1 MIRNLNA
8 FGQAVRGLIS
18 GITPITWAGRQT
30 AARIRSGKAPATFA
44 LLIFALSF
52 CAAVAATT
60 GTWTPSGSG
69 GSATATGVSV
79 TVAGVTFVA
88 PAPAPSAGTLNAT
101 NFWTNPY
108 GAAVNGGPSL
118 VIQPSPWGT
127 TQTVTITFGRTVNNP
142 VIHFDRLGGGVGT
155 AASTTVWTLSSSVS
169 TGGSVTLTELAGGT
183 PNFDVTGSSITRSGA
198 AQVSGASECVTGA
211 ANRPACGSVQFNGT
225 GITSLTFTVT
235 WTGAN
240 TGNTGDAVELAVSI
254 PDTRVII
261 RKQSLGGT
269 GTFGFTGTNGVGP
282 ASLNTGTTNPI
293 SSATFTLTNQNAAFT
308 ITESTIPAGFGIT
321 STACVDQLSNTITSS
336 RVGNVLTVAAAAYT
350 PSDQTITCTFTNSTA
365 DMAVSLSGMPDG
377 MAGNQFYTGTF
388 TCTNIGGVAATNA
401 TCAISG
407 LPAGLTTACSPTPP
421 VASVAVGGVITCT
434 VFGQPVITS
443 AGTITLTG
451 TTSATN
457 DPITS
462 NNTATLLVNVVPTVA
477 FIDAFRAE
485 IGPDGRTVLVSWSTK
500 AERGTAGFRVERL
513 EPDTGS
519 WRRLGAGLLPGL
531 VVAPQG
537 GDYQL
542 VDSGARIG
550 GTYRYRLIE
559 HDVHGV
565 ERVYGPWVVTAG
577 AATPVASA
585 RLMTQVQ
592 AAGPWKVL
600 KPGYAARH
608 RLVLAK
614 PKPAAARSQN
624 GAVPTRAA
632 ARSAGASAVRLRTRA
647 AGLYSLDAAALNQSA
662 SLLGVSGG
670 ALRTRLSSGQARLES
685 GGALQAYHYDSA
697 ADRLY
702 FVGAAHETRETSEN
716 VYRLTQA
723 AGRVMPVTTGAGP
736 APGPVGVFREV
747 RKFEEHNTDPN
758 LGYLLLPWVHSDPDA
773 DYWYWDYVYA
783 PSKPSATLNV
793 SLTDPAAL
801 GQGAIK
807 VHLRGVSNEAPG
819 NDHRASIKL
828 NGVALSGSV
837 EWDGNNAAVLEASF
851 NQNVLGAVGANGAVQ
866 LQLEVDGAVL
876 NGADYSY
883 FLIDKVEIAYDR
895 VMRARQGGVW
905 LSQLAPGVN
914 AVDGLTGAG
923 PIHVIENPGG
933 AQARL
938 RQDVTVSAGAVGR
951 MVSFSV
957 NAAADY
963 LVSDAPA
970 APVQEADYASAL
982 KTVAHNTR
990 YLIIAPRAFSA
1001 AAQALAAH
1009 RAAAFSGRV
1018 EIAWLDD
1025 IYDEFS
1031 FGRASSKAIDDFLAY
1046 VVGNWRVAPRYVV
1059 LMGRGTLDH
1068 RDLLG
1073 LGESVIPLRL
1083 APTPWGLAPSDNQ
1096 YADIDGDHLPDFA
1109 LGRIA
1114 ASSDAA
1120 AQAYVNKITAYEA
1133 QGLGD
1138 WSRRAVIVADNPDA
1152 GGDFAANSNNLATMI
1167 ARYGGYTISK
1177 LYQTSPPP
1185 IPGVRDALL
1194 AGWPAGYGYVNYS
1207 GHGSYRQFGDSSENY
1222 LLDTDVAALGNG
1234 TRLPVVAAMTCATGD
1249 SSNPGVLGLADA
1261 LTLQPNGG
1269 AIAAFAASGL
1279 SNDADAY
1286 TLNRFFTAGLLSNR
1300 WSVGP
1305 AAHHASRVS
1314 ASGAKPIQPYMHDI
1328 FMVSGDPAVR
1338 LR

>member
-8 FGQAVRGLIS
+8 FGLVARGWVDSRRVSARAALS
-18 GITPITWAGRQT
+18 
-30 AARIRSGKAPATFA
+30 AARTLRWKLPAKFA
-44 LLIFALSF
+44 LLVTAFSSI
-52 CAAVAATT
+52 AVIAATT
-60 GTWTPSGSG
+60 GTWTPSAGG

-79 TVAGVTFVA
+79 TVSGVTFVA
-88 PAPAPSAGTLNAT
+88 PAVAPSAGTLNAT

-118 VIQPSPWGT
+118 VVQLSPWGT
-127 TQTVTITFGRTVNNP
+127 AQTVTVTFGRTVNNP

-155 AASTTVWTLSSSVS
+155 AASSTVWTLSSSVS

-235 WTGAN
+235 WTGAD
-240 TGNTGDAVELAVSI
+240 TSTTGDAVELAVSI

-293 SSATFTLTNQNAAFT
+293 SSATFTLTNQNAAFS

-321 STACVDQLSNTITSS
+321 ATACVDQLSNTITSS
-336 RVGNVLTVAAAAYT
+336 RVGNVLTVAAPAYT
-350 PSDQTITCTFTNSTA
+350 PSEQTITCTFTNSTA

-407 LPAGLTTACSPTPP
+407 LPAGLTTNCSPTPP
-421 VASVAVGGVITCT
+421 VASVAVGGVITCS

-462 NNTATLLVNVVPTVA
+462 NNTATLLVNLVPTVA
-477 FIDAFRAE
+477 FIDAFRADV
-485 IGPDGRTVLVSWSTK
+485 GPDGRTVLVSWSTK
-500 AERGTAGFRVERL
+500 AERGTAGFRVERF
-513 EPDTGS
+513 EADTGR
-519 WRRLGAGLLPGL
+519 WLRLGPDLLPGL

-542 VDSGARIG
+542 VDSGAKIG
-550 GTYRYRLIE
+550 ATYRYRLIE

-565 ERVYGPWVVTAG
+565 EHIYGPWVLTPG
-577 AATPVASA
+577 AATPVAGA
-585 RLMTQVQ
+585 RRMAQVG
-592 AAGPWKVL
+592 AAGPWNVL
-600 KPGYAARH
+600 KRGYAARR
-608 RLVLAK
+608 RLVPAK
-614 PKPAAARSQN
+614 PEAAAARTQI
-624 GAVPTRAA
+624 RALPA
-632 ARSAGASAVRLRTRA
+632 QVAAGAAVSAVRLRTEA

-670 ALRTRLSSGQARLES
+670 ALRARLSSGQARLDS

-702 FVGAAHETRETSEN
+702 FVGAAYETREANEN
-716 VYRLTQA
+716 IYRLTQT
-723 AGRVMPVTTGAGP
+723 AGRVLPVAPGEGP

-747 RKFEEHNTDPN
+747 RKFEEHSADPN
-758 LGYLLLPWVHSDPDA
+758 IGYLLLPWVHNDPDA

-793 SLTDPAAL
+793 SLTDPATQ
-801 GQGAIK
+801 GQGVIK
-807 VHLRGVSNEAPG
+807 VHLRGVSNELQG
-819 NDHRASIKL
+819 NDHRASVKL
-828 NGVALSGSV
+828 NGVPLSGSV
-837 EWDGNNAAVLEASF
+837 EWDGAAAAVLEANFS
-851 NQNVLGAVGANGAVQ
+851 QSALGAVGADGAVR
-866 LQLEVDGAVL
+866 LQIEVDGAVL
-876 NGADYSY
+876 AGAEYSY
-883 FLIDKVEIAYDR
+883 FLIDKVEVAYDR
-895 VMRARQGGVW
+895 VMRAREGGVW
-905 LSQLAPGVN
+905 LRRLSPGVN
-914 AVDGLTGAG
+914 SVDGLTNAG
-923 PIHVIENPGG
+923 PIRVIENPGG

-938 RQDVTVSAGAVGR
+938 RQDVTISDGAFGR
-951 MVSFSV
+951 KVSFAV
-957 NAAADY
+957 AAAADY
-963 LVSDAPA
+963 LVSDGPM
-970 APVQEADYASAL
+970 APVQEADHASAL
-982 KTVAHNTR
+982 KTVAHNAR

-1009 RAAAFSGRV
+1009 RAAAVSGRV

-1031 FGRASSKAIDDFLAY
+1031 FGRAGANAIDDFLAY
-1046 VVGNWRVAPRYVV
+1046 AAGNWRVRPRYVV

-1073 LGESVIPLRL
+1073 FGESVVPLRL
-1083 APTPWGLAPSDNQ
+1083 ATTPWGLAPSDNQ

-1120 AQAYVNKITAYEA
+1120 AQAYVNKLIAYET

-1152 GGDFAANSNNLATMI
+1152 GGDFVANSDGVAATI
-1167 ARYGGYTISK
+1167 APYRGYAISK
-1177 LYQTSPPP
+1177 LYQTNPPP

-1194 AGWPAGYGYVNYS
+1194 GGWPAGYGYVNYS
-1207 GHGSYRQFGDSSENY
+1207 GHGNYRQFGDSSENY
-1222 LLDTDVAALGNG
+1222 LLDTDVAAFGNG
-1234 TRLPVVAAMTCATGD
+1234 TRLPVVAAMTCAAGD

-1269 AIAAFAASGL
+1269 AIAAYAASGL
-1279 SNDADAY
+1279 SSDADAHA
-1286 TLNRFFTAGLLSNR
+1286 LNRAFTAALLNNR
-1300 WSVGP
+1300 LSVGP
-1305 AAHHASRVS
+1305 AAYQASRATASS
-1314 ASGAKPIQPYMHDI
+1314 ARPIQRYMHDI
-1328 FMVSGDPAVR
+1328 FAVSGDPAVK